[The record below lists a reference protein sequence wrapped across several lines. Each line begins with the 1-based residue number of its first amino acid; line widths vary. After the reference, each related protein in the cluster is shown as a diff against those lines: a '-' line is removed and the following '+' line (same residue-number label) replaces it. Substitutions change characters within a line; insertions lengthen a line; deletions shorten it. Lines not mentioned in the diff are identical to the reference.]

1 MDLNKWLYDLYV
13 EYIRIRKCKED
24 FQVKFYRFDQ
34 EVGKGIAHFNS
45 NFIMSRIIK
54 TEKPT
59 QIGCMHLGPNGIVG
73 FHQAVVSQLML
84 IVGGEGWVRGDA
96 AEKYFVKSG
105 DAVYWEKGEGH
116 ETATNTGLT
125 AIVIESE
132 ELNPSN
138 FMPVKAS
145 ESFSL

>member
-1 MDLNKWLYDLYV
+1 M
-13 EYIRIRKCKED
+13 
-24 FQVKFYRFDQ
+24 KFYRFDQ

-45 NFIMSRIIK
+45 DFIMSRIVE

-59 QIGCMHLGPNGIVG
+59 QIGCMHLEPKGIVG

-138 FMPVKAS
+138 LMPFKAS
-145 ESFSL
+145 EPLSL